1 MIVVNSGESYLGAEI
16 REWCSRSKEQ
26 DAAMVNVKYYSGF
39 REPNDGAF
47 YFIEKD
53 GENISKYRVVRD
65 LVKSPRL

>member
-1 MIVVNSGESYLGAEI
+1 
-16 REWCSRSKEQ
+16 
-26 DAAMVNVKYYSGF
+26 MVNTKYYSGS

-47 YFIEKD
+47 YFVEKD